1 MSTAFTHATEV
12 ATKPHVET
20 QRIALREIDLDHL
33 ENVDDNPQAVSF
45 RVMLSE
51 MPQEGWTQEFDEI
64 YRQTP
69 YTVKPPVV
77 VSKDTLEI
85 TFLPRYAS
93 ELQGFFQFLGLIV
106 RRANEELQRSE
117 ELHASN
123 EQEQRKAQFRE
134 ALSRIKMPTE
144 R

>member
-1 MSTAFTHATEV
+1 MSTAVTHNAES
-12 ATKPHVET
+12 ATKTHIQT
-20 QRIALREIDLDHL
+20 QRITLRAIDLDHL
-33 ENVDDNPQAVSF
+33 ENVDDNPQAVAF

-51 MPQEGWTQEFDEI
+51 MPPEGWDQEFDEI

-77 VSKDTLEI
+77 VNKDALEI
-85 TFLPRYAS
+85 IFLPRYAS
-93 ELQGFFQFLGLIV
+93 ELQGFFHFLGLIV

-117 ELHASN
+117 ELHLSN
-123 EQEQRKAQFRE
+123 EQELRKAQFRE
-134 ALSRIKMPTE
+134 VLRQITLPTE